1 MCCRP
6 ASRLAIA
13 SLKGKLLTPFGH
25 ADRRDRFAGSRRGTA
40 LPSGYR
46 SLPVLA
52 VEAADV
58 VGEGVWFQVR
68 GVMAARFRVHG
79 PLHQVLVV
87 TFGEAA
93 DPGKV
98 AGESGDTER
107 DGGRLR
113 SEEHTSEL
121 QSLRHL

>member
-1 MCCRP
+1 M
-6 ASRLAIA
+6 
-13 SLKGKLLTPFGH
+13 
-25 ADRRDRFAGSRRGTA
+25 A
-40 LPSGYR
+40 LPPGYR

-58 VGEGVWFQVR
+58 VGEGAWFQVR

-79 PLHQVLVV
+79 PLHQVLVI

-107 DGGRLR
+107 GGGRLGLPRGVRVLVIEPDRRTAGVGQPVQR
-113 SEEHTSEL
+113 SEERRAGKE
-121 QSLRHL
+121 